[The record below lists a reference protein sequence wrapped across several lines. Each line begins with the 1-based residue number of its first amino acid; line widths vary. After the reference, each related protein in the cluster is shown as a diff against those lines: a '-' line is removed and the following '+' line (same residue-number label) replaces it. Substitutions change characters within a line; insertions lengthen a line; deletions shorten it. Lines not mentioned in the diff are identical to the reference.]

1 MSVTTPGELRSV
13 GESAWSWVLG
23 QLREQDGVWLPE
35 WVRDGEA
42 PAADPDRDSLYC
54 GVAGLAPV
62 LREIEA
68 TRGLTNDEDGLSAAI
83 VQRLDQVSR
92 TATDASLYFG
102 LAGHATAMQMLGADA
117 GASLTRLLD
126 LVDER
131 GWPTPDDD
139 QPYINDVISGTA
151 GIVMTGIW
159 FATDVGDDIARV
171 GADRLLAEARVV
183 GDGLSWTMTDS
194 YPGIMPNFSHGTAGV
209 AAALA
214 VAGDRLGRDDLVE
227 AATQGARHL
236 LTLADLDDDG
246 FRLPLVI
253 PAQEDREPFAYGWC
267 HGPLATGRLFTA
279 LARAGVT
286 DVDGHGTDELER
298 RCVTSVLRSGV
309 PARRHPGFWDNDARC
324 CGTAGVGDMLLD
336 LAQSS
341 DDPAYAAEL
350 LAAATVM
357 ADAILDRAITD
368 DAGTRWRF
376 VEHRNENPLLD
387 PNTSWMQGA
396 AGMAAF
402 LLRLARV
409 LETGLDARVIDRP
422 DQFWSVPDHLRTSR

>member
-1 MSVTTPGELRSV
+1 MATPGELRSV
-13 GESAWSWVLG
+13 GESAWSWVLA

-35 WVRDGEA
+35 WVRGGEA
-42 PAADPDRDSLYC
+42 PAPDLDRDSLYC
-54 GVAGLAPV
+54 GVAGLGPV

-68 TRGLTNDEDGLSAAI
+68 TRGLTADEAGLSAAI
-83 VQRLDQVSR
+83 VARLELVSS
-92 TATDASLYFG
+92 TTTDASLYFG
-102 LAGHATAMQMLGADA
+102 LSGHATALQMLGAAAD
-117 GASLTRLLD
+117 ASLTRLLD

-151 GIVMTGIW
+151 GIVMAGTW
-159 FATDVGDDIARV
+159 FATDVGDEVARV
-171 GADRLLAEARVV
+171 GADRLIAEARVV

-194 YPGIMPNFSHGTAGV
+194 YPAVMPNFSHGTAGI

-214 VAGDRLGRDDLVE
+214 VAGERLARDDLVD
-227 AATQGARHL
+227 AATRGARHL
-236 LTLADLDDDG
+236 LSLADLDDDG

-279 LARAGVT
+279 LARVDVT
-286 DVDGHGTDELER
+286 AIDGMGTEELQR

-324 CGTAGVGDMLLD
+324 CGTTGVGDMLLD
-336 LAQSS
+336 LAQGL

-350 LAAATVM
+350 LAAAAVM
-357 ADAILDRAITD
+357 GEAILDRAITD
-368 DAGTRWRF
+368 DDGTRWQF
-376 VEHRNENPLLD
+376 LEHRNENPLLD

-409 LETGLDARVIDRP
+409 LETGLDVRVIDRP
-422 DQFWSVPDHLRTSR
+422 DQFWSVPDNLRASR